1 VLILAGV
8 AFAIAVVGMTA
19 VTLAQ
24 RERIPCTA
32 CRKSA
37 LEMSRDFMY
46 RCPVCKAA
54 FRRAHG
60 ELEQVEPSSTPATQ

>member
-1 VLILAGV
+1 MLILAGI

-60 ELEQVEPSSTPATQ
+60 ELEQVEPSSTPAT

>member
-1 VLILAGV
+1 MLILAGI

-19 VTLAQ
+19 VTLAE
-24 RERIPCTA
+24 RDRIPCTA

-37 LEMSRDFMY
+37 LAMSRDFTY

-54 FRRAHG
+54 FRRKHG
-60 ELEQVEPSSTPATQ
+60 ELERVEPSREPA